1 MEKHSENTGAIRG
14 IVVTPNARRDLSPET
29 VEALRSAQQILH
41 GAEKG
46 DLCPELESGELRGIV
61 ETVVRDLAKGKS
73 VDRIVK
79 TRKISRVLTARI
91 CQIYFTHPGIDV
103 QGVMDRIEIAG
114 R

>member
-1 MEKHSENTGAIRG
+1 MPIRR
-14 IVVTPNARRDLSPET
+14 IVVTPNTQKNLNPE
-29 VEALRSAQQILH
+29 VAEALRSAQQILH

-61 ETVVRDLAKGKS
+61 ETVMRDLSRGKS

-79 TRKISRVLTARI
+79 TRGIGRVLVAQI

>member
-1 MEKHSENTGAIRG
+1 MEKHSENAGAIRG
-14 IVVTPNARRDLSPET
+14 ISVVPNTRKDPRPET
-29 VEALRSAQQILH
+29 VEVLQSAQQILH
-41 GAEKG
+41 SAEKS

-79 TRKISRVLTARI
+79 SRKISRVLTAQI
-91 CQIYFTHPGIDV
+91 SQIYFTHPGIDV

>member
-14 IVVTPNARRDLSPET
+14 IVVTPNTQKNPSPEA

-41 GAEKG
+41 GAEKS

-61 ETVVRDLAKGKS
+61 ETVVRELARGRS
-73 VDRIVK
+73 VERIVK
-79 TRKISRVLTARI
+79 THGLSRTLTEQI
-91 CQIYFTHPGIDV
+91 CQIYFTHPGIDA

>member
-1 MEKHSENTGAIRG
+1 MKRIELTEGEAR
-14 IVVTPNARRDLSPET
+14 NAD
-29 VEALRSAQQILH
+29 V
-41 GAEKG
+41 
-46 DLCPELESGELRGIV
+46 LCPELSGGELRGIV
-61 ETVVRDLAKGKS
+61 ETIVRDLRRGKS

-79 TRKISRVLTARI
+79 TRRISRALTEQV